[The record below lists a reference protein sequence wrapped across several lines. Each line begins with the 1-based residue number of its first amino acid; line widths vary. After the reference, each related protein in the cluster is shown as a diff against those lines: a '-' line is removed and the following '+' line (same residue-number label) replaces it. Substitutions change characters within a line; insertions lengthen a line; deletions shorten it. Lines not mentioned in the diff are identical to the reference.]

1 MTITTILQIREATF
15 WGPFRAIHPQTIIH
29 IVLYAPK
36 KESTDGTTLK
46 SDFENL
52 ICLCF
57 RLLEKSVVQERFVQ
71 ILDNAV
77 LQALKEKG
85 DVFKVFA
92 FE

>member
-1 MTITTILQIREATF
+1 MS
-15 WGPFRAIHPQTIIH
+15 
-29 IVLYAPK
+29 
-36 KESTDGTTLK
+36 STWKAANIDDQHEIEICNMCNDDRNMEHKRWSERTTLK

-52 ICLCF
+52 IWLCF